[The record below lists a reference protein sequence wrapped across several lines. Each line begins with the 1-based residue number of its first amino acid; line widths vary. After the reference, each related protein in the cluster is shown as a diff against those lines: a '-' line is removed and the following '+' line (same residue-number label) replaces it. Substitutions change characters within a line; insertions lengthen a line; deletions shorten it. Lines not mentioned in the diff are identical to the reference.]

1 MKFNPAECTLNM
13 DSIGEIVIDKNN
25 ESKITRIDK
34 QRERVDN
41 YNAVFIKEYLA
52 QLDIQDRKL
61 KNIKKDLNERKENL
75 RARKEELKKILR
87 GLKDF
92 EYSSIE

>member
-1 MKFNPAECTLNM
+1 M